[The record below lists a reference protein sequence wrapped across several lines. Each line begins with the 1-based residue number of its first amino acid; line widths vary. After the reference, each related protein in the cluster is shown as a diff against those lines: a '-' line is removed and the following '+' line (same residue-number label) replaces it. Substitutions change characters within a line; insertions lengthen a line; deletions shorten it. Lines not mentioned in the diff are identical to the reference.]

1 MDSCGEP
8 ELTAQLARK
17 AQTLSDDDMH
27 AGKTSERMSAVF
39 LQLVKIFVG
48 SEKEACGTVW

>member
-48 SEKEACGTVW
+48 SEKEACGTV